1 MELIK
6 LIYVSTVSDAFSLS
20 SVDEILVAAQR
31 NNGEKGITGILYYN
45 HKYFMQYLEGDKQEV
60 ELIYKRILEDNR
72 HYNVLLLDK
81 SALDERRFGCWSM
94 AYLLQSEILKT
105 LNFYFMDS
113 PEFNPYRLD
122 AQSANELITEL
133 RSHLPL
139 AYLHSDALSKTYR

>member
-1 MELIK
+1 MGLVK
-6 LIYVSTVSDAFSLS
+6 LIYVSTVSDVFSLS

-31 NNGEKGITGILYYN
+31 NNGENGITGILYFN

-60 ELIYKRILEDNR
+60 ELTYKRILEDNR

-81 SALDERRFGCWSM
+81 SALADRQFGCWSM
-94 AYLLQSEILKT
+94 AYILQSEILQP

>member
-31 NNGEKGITGILYYN
+31 NNGENGITGILYFN

-60 ELIYKRILEDNR
+60 ESTYKRILEDNR

-81 SALDERRFGCWSM
+81 SALDERQFGCWSM
-94 AYLLQSEILKT
+94 AYILQSEILQP
-105 LNFYFMDS
+105 LNLYFMDS
-113 PEFNPYRLD
+113 PDFNPYRLD
-122 AQSANELITEL
+122 TQSANEIIIEL
-133 RSHLPL
+133 KSYLPL
-139 AYLHSDALSKTYR
+139 AHLHSGALSKAYR